1 MQDYK
6 PNSHRFKEQQKRQE
20 EEQKEKKVSKVID
33 GNARLRKK
41 SGVSKLADIIIAEDI
56 NTVKNS
62 LFSDILVPALK
73 KVISDVVRN
82 GIDMILYGSAGE
94 NKPRGPGSKISYS
107 KYYEQPR
114 AQTARPNPTSLGT
127 YNYDEVEIP
136 SRSEAEAVLMQMDEI
151 VDTYGFVKVAD
162 LYELAGIS
170 GNYTGYNYGWDN
182 IRSASVVRLPNGWY
196 TIKLPKAKPID

>member
-1 MQDYK
+1 MEDYK
-6 PNSHRFKEQQKRQE
+6 PNSHRFKEQQKEQE
-20 EEQKEKKVSKVID
+20 EKKVAKVID

-41 SGVSKLADIIIAEDI
+41 SGASKLADILVAEDI

-73 KVISDVVRN
+73 KVISDVVTN
-82 GIDMILYGSAGE
+82 GIDMILYGSTGASRP
-94 NKPRGPGSKISYS
+94 KGPGSTISYS
-107 KYYEQPR
+107 KYYEQPK
-114 AQTARPNPTSLGT
+114 ARTTRSHPVSLAT
-127 YNYDEVEIP
+127 YNYDEVEIQT
-136 SRSEAEAVLMQMDEI
+136 RAKAETVLMQMDEI

-196 TIKLPKAKPID
+196 TIKLPRAKPID

>member
-6 PNSHRFKEQQKRQE
+6 PNSHRFKEQQKQQQE
-20 EEQKEKKVSKVID
+20 EEKKVTKVID

-41 SGVSKLADIIIAEDI
+41 SGASKLADIIVAEDI
-56 NTVKNS
+56 NTVKES
-62 LFSDILVPALK
+62 LFYDILIPALK

-82 GIDMILYGSAGE
+82 GTDMILYGSMGAS
-94 NKPRGPGSKISYS
+94 KPKGPGSKISYS
-107 KYYEQPR
+107 KYYEQPK
-114 AQTARPNPTSLGT
+114 AQAARPNPVSLGT
-127 YNYDEVEIP
+127 YNYDEVEIS
-136 SRSEAEAVLMQMDEI
+136 SRAEAEAVLMQMDEI

-196 TIKLPKAKPID
+196 TIKLPRAKPID

>member
-1 MQDYK
+1 MEDYK
-6 PNSHRFKEQQKRQE
+6 PNSHRFKEQQKQE
-20 EEQKEKKVSKVID
+20 QEEKKVTKVID

-41 SGVSKLADIIIAEDI
+41 SGASKLADILVAEDI

-73 KVISDVVRN
+73 KVISDVVTN
-82 GIDMILYGSAGE
+82 GIDMILYGSTGASRP
-94 NKPRGPGSKISYS
+94 KGPGSTISYS
-107 KYYEQPR
+107 KYYTQPR
-114 AQTARPNPTSLGT
+114 AQTTRSHPVSLAT
-127 YNYDEVEIP
+127 YNYDEVEIQT
-136 SRSEAEAVLMQMDEI
+136 RAKAETVLMQMDEI

-162 LYELAGIS
+162 LYELAGVS

-196 TIKLPKAKPID
+196 TIKLPRAKPID